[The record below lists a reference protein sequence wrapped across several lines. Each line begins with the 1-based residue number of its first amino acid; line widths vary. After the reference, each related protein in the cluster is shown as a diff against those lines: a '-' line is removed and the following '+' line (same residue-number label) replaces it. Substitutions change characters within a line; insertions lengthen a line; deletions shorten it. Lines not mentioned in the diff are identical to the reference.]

1 VTSGPAES
9 VSHEDAVRRLERL
22 ADRLRVVGP
31 RLAARQDPAAKDLL
45 ASIRNGLQRL
55 ADLAADADGGPR
67 RVVPELAAHALADQ
81 ALVLG
86 YDLLASA
93 LEPGGG
99 SSEPFAP
106 DGFKGSDGGVPDGA
120 AAPNAPISPDGANE
134 AKVLDEPS
142 RLASLSSTGWPG
154 ARSDQ
159 DRMNAVRII
168 AEIRDL
174 I

>member
-1 VTSGPAES
+1 MNDLQS

-31 RLAARQDPAAKDLL
+31 RLVARQDPAARDLL
-45 ASIRNGLQRL
+45 AAIRAGVQRL
-55 ADLAADADGGPR
+55 ADLAADADGEPR

-86 YDLLASA
+86 YELL
-93 LEPGGG
+93 
-99 SSEPFAP
+99 
-106 DGFKGSDGGVPDGA
+106 GVPDKRVAPNEFAVSDDRQEPDGA
-120 AAPNAPISPDGANE
+120 GILNAPIRPDE
-134 AKVLDEPS
+134 ARGPS
-142 RLASLSSTGWPG
+142 GLVGSSGSG
-154 ARSDQ
+154 GLGGVGRSGERSEHDRSD
-159 DRMNAVRII
+159 AVSII

>member
-1 VTSGPAES
+1 VTSGSAQS

-31 RLAARQDPAAKDLL
+31 RLAARQDPAARELL
-45 ASIRNGLQRL
+45 GAIRAGLQRL
-55 ADLAADADGGPR
+55 ADLAADADSEPR

-86 YDLLASA
+86 YEVL
-93 LEPGGG
+93 
-99 SSEPFAP
+99 
-106 DGFKGSDGGVPDGA
+106 GVPDKRVA
-120 AAPNAPISPDGANE
+120 SSEFAVSDDRQEPDGAGVLNAPMSPKE
-134 AKVLDEPS
+134 AIEPTGPVQS
-142 RLASLSSTGWPG
+142 SGSVGLGGVGRSGERSEHDRL
-154 ARSDQ
+154 
-159 DRMNAVRII
+159 NAVSII